1 MFHLFY
7 KIKGFTLIEIM
18 VVMVIIGVILGFA
31 TLSIGDGGQAR
42 KLEQEVQRL
51 ASLLTLASE
60 EAIMQAKEM
69 GVYFE
74 KEGYRFYENGQVLT
88 MQQDDLF
95 RPRILPS
102 GIQTEIRLEGEP
114 VILNNTKNE
123 PQLWL
128 LSSGEFTP
136 FEVIFTVESDETLRY
151 RLTGTVTGIMNI
163 QRDEVF

>member
-1 MFHLFY
+1 MFRLFY

-42 KLEQEVQRL
+42 KLEQEMQRL
-51 ASLLTLASE
+51 ASLLTLASQ

-74 KEGYRFYENGQVLT
+74 KGGYRFYENGQVLT
-88 MQQDDLF
+88 AQNDIF
-95 RPRILPS
+95 RPRLLPL
-102 GIQTEIRLEGEP
+102 GMQAEIRLEGEP
-114 VILNNTKNE
+114 VNLDGTKNQ

-128 LSSGEFTP
+128 FSSGEFIP
-136 FEVIFTVESDETLRY
+136 FEVILTVESDETLRY

-163 QRDEVF
+163 QRDESF